1 MKQKTA
7 FVRVSIKKEKTKAQ
21 AIFSFCT
28 AFGKT
33 KRDLY
38 CFGKMYNVKKKILVV
53 CLLNIYSKQ

>member
-7 FVRVSIKKEKTKAQ
+7 FVRVSVKKEKTKAQ

-38 CFGKMYNVKKKILVV
+38 CFGKMYNVKKKFL
-53 CLLNIYSKQ
+53 